1 MLENSANEVKEVKE
15 VKEVNEE
22 LTHCLHNLLL
32 WNLQKITYFSS
43 RQNQSRGN

>member
-1 MLENSANEVKEVKE
+1 MLENSANEVKE

-32 WNLQKITYFSS
+32 WNL
-43 RQNQSRGN
+43 